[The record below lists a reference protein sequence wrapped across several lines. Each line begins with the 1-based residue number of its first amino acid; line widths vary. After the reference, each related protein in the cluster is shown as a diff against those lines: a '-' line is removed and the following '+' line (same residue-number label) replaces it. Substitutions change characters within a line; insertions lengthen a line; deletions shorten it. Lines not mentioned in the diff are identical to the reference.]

1 MDKNLNDKKDKIIK
15 NSNEEKEEKKNPY
28 TDYDEVVKIN
38 NKIKRKIFIIV
49 LFIIIFIAI
58 AIFSTI
64 FSFLNINN
72 QNIISGVSINYID
85 VSGLS
90 KEEAKERV
98 ENVFNEKINKEIKV
112 IYGEYES
119 TINPTLI
126 EAKFDIDKSIEQ
138 AYKIG
143 RSGNIITNNYNI
155 LFSLINKKNIN
166 TNLSINEEATKR
178 VIKDIGANLPGAIIE
193 TSYYIEDDNLIITKG
208 KEGLI
213 INSDRLIELIYDKLN
228 NNIISQEYIELP
240 VSQKKPDEIN
250 IQKIH
255 DEIYKE
261 PKDAYFT
268 QDPFKIYPEV
278 EGIDFDISEAEKLLE
293 QEVKDEYTIKLIITK
308 PNKTINQIGTE
319 AFPSLLSTFTTKYDR
334 TNTNRTTNLQL
345 AINKINGVVLL
356 PGEEFSYNKVVGERT
371 IAAGYREAKV
381 YSNGEVVDGLG
392 GGICQI
398 SSTLYNTA
406 LLANLEITQRRN
418 HQFVTSYLPA
428 GRDAT
433 VVYGAQ
439 DFKFRNNRN
448 YPVKIEASLNSGIA
462 KISLYG
468 VKEETEYSVTFE
480 TKTIS
485 AIPYKTK
492 YIEDS
497 SLEAGTEKVQQKGTN
512 GLITET
518 YKILSANGVIVSKTL
533 LSKDTYN
540 AMQRIVLKGTK
551 EKKINKEENKD
562 NNENKEDKK
571 ENKDDKQDKNNEK
584 KEENNN
590 RAED

>member
-1 MDKNLNDKKDKIIK
+1 MDKDLNDKKEKIIQ
-15 NSNEEKEEKKNPY
+15 NNNEEKKHNKNSY
-28 TDYDEVVKIN
+28 TNYDEVVKIN
-38 NKIKRKIFIIV
+38 NKRKRKLLIII
-49 LFIIIFIAI
+49 LSTIIFIAI
-58 AIFSTI
+58 IIFSTI

-72 QNIISGVSINYID
+72 QNIMSGVSINYID

-90 KEEAKERV
+90 KEEARNRV

-112 IYGEYES
+112 IYDEYES

-138 AYKIG
+138 AYQIG

-155 LFSLINKKNIN
+155 LSSLLNKKNIN
-166 TNLSINEEATKR
+166 TNLSINEEATKK
-178 VIKDIGANLPGAIIE
+178 IIQDIGSNLPGAIIE

-213 INSDRLIELIYDKLN
+213 IDSDKLMELIYDKLN
-228 NNIISQEYIELP
+228 NNNISQEYIELP
-240 VSQKKPDEIN
+240 VNHKKPDEIN
-250 IQKIH
+250 VQKIH
-255 DEIYKE
+255 DEVCRE
-261 PKDAYFT
+261 AKDAYYT

-278 EGIDFDISEAEKLLE
+278 DGIDFDIAEAEKLLK
-293 QEVKDEYTIKLIITK
+293 QEIKDEYTIKLIITK
-308 PNKTINQIGTE
+308 PKITINEIGTE
-319 AFPSLLSTFTTKYDR
+319 AFPNLLSTFTTKYDR
-334 TNTNRTTNLQL
+334 TNINRTTNLQL
-345 AINKINGVVLL
+345 AVNKINGTVIL

-406 LLANLEITQRRN
+406 LLANLEITERRN

-433 VVYGAQ
+433 VVYGSQ
-439 DFKFRNNRN
+439 DFKFKNNRN
-448 YPVKIEASLNSGIA
+448 YPIKIEASLNSGIA

-468 VKEETEYSVTFE
+468 VKEETEYNVTFE
-480 TKTIS
+480 TRTIS

-492 YIEDS
+492 YIEDG
-497 SLEAGTEKVQQKGTN
+497 SLEVGTEKVQQKGTN

-518 YKILSANGVIVSKTL
+518 YKILSSNGIIVSKTL

-540 AMQRIVLKGTK
+540 AMQRIVIKGTK
-551 EKKINKEENKD
+551 EKKVDKEENK
-562 NNENKEDKK
+562 NNNEDKK
-571 ENKDDKQDKNNEK
+571 DNKDDKRDKDNEK
-584 KEENNN
+584 KEENNKS
-590 RAED
+590 ED